1 MFISCLKKSE
11 KKCLLR
17 EVYGAMSQV
26 KLIAETRV
34 YICHKNMKSMGFLQ
48 FFESFRGKIYKK
60 YSIGNEEWIEF
71 ETATITSDYIV
82 HNHLSIS

>member
-1 MFISCLKKSE
+1 
-11 KKCLLR
+11 
-17 EVYGAMSQV
+17 MSHV
-26 KLIAETRV
+26 KLIGETRV

-71 ETATITSDYIV
+71 ETATITSDYVV
-82 HNHLSIS
+82 HNHKQSHHNLLTDSICITF